1 MRMPLC
7 PPAAVGSPGSALT
20 ADAFALFGATDGRPR
35 AARRRGASA
44 SAAPGTG
51 AMVTSPCCLSRSA
64 AWKGIAAKYA
74 VALV

>member
-7 PPAAVGSPGSALT
+7 PPTAVGSPGSALT

-44 SAAPGTG
+44 STAPGTG
-51 AMVTSPCCLSRSA
+51 AMATSPRSLSRSD
-64 AWKGIAAKYA
+64 AWKGIDAEYA